1 MTTQNAFRRNRLAG
15 FSPISALKEALGGC
29 LSYLQHVLMKA
40 AVAVSLQLCLFA
52 ARILLNS
59 GESAREQTG
68 QSL

>member
-1 MTTQNAFRRNRLAG
+1 MTTQNTFRRDRLAS
-15 FSPISALKEALGGC
+15 FSPISALKAALGGC
-29 LSYLQHVLMKA
+29 LSYLQQVLMKV